1 MMTTEVKSKIIEM
14 YKSGTG
20 SDTIAKQMGV
30 SSNSI
35 LKLLKRSGIDRRPI
49 GRKKIQVEDEPKIIE
64 MYLEGMSAPEIA
76 EKFNVAHT
84 LILRYLKLNNIKR
97 RDASECHRIY
107 EINEDFFD
115 VIDSQEKA
123 YFLGFLY
130 ADGCNSKDGK
140 HFGIELETSDRDIL
154 EKMSRLIW
162 TENPL
167 DHIKDTIRNRSV
179 RGAKEKD
186 YYSSLLNVHSKHMC
200 MKLTEL
206 GCVQAKSLILK
217 FPEWLKD
224 SELQRHFIRGHYDGD
239 GGVHISDIR
248 KNIVTT
254 KITSTKEFCGSVRDI
269 VFEQTGIKFGE
280 PSLVSKEKRNT
291 YIIGMSGTRQ
301 IQNFLSWL
309 YKDATI
315 YLDRKYNLYLEL
327 IEKNKETQELIK
339 AGTQGYSYRY
349 LVGSN
354 GLRLT

>member
-1 MMTTEVKSKIIEM
+1 MKTKEEKQKIIEL
-14 YKSGTG
+14 YISGLG
-20 SDTIAKQMGV
+20 SDTIGKQFGV
-30 SSNSI
+30 GGEAI
-35 LKLLKRSGIDRRPI
+35 LKILKKNGIARRPI
-49 GRKKIQVEDEPKIIE
+49 ERKKILKSDEPKIIE
-64 MYLEGMSAPEIA
+64 LYQGGMSANEIA
-76 EKFNVAHT
+76 EKYNVQHT
-84 LILRYLKLNNIKR
+84 LILRYLKLNNIER

-115 VIDSQEKA
+115 VINTQEKA

-140 HFGIELETSDRDIL
+140 HFGIDVETSDRDIL
-154 EKMSRLIW
+154 EKFSRLIW
-162 TENPL
+162 KENPL
-167 DHIKDTIRNRSV
+167 SHIRDTIRTRSI

-200 MKLTEL
+200 TKLTEL

-217 FPEWLKD
+217 FPKWLKD
-224 SELQRHFIRGHYDGD
+224 PELQRHFIRGHYDGD

-248 KNIVTT
+248 KSAVTT

-269 VFEQTGIKFGE
+269 IFEQTGIKFGE
-280 PSLVSKEKRNT
+280 PSLVSKEKHNT
-291 YIIGMSGTRQ
+291 YIIGMSGARQ
-301 IQNFLSWL
+301 IESFLNWL

-315 YLDRKYNLYLEL
+315 YLDRKYNLYLGL

-349 LVGSN
+349 LVGPD
-354 GLRLT
+354 GLRLD